1 MLLSYQTTNQ
11 LSLECP
17 SPERRLHFYDRGKEI
32 PLVVQGVWQV
42 CRGIVQLG
50 KFNPTGEETLLGW
63 VQPLNF
69 FGLWLTS
76 INTYQAQA
84 LSDVY
89 LKWYALSEIENSP
102 HLSQTILNQV
112 VNRIRQTEALLAI
125 AGSKRVETRLIELLI
140 LLAKEMGEPTDNGTR
155 LSVRFT
161 HQNLANAISTT
172 RVTVTRLLGDF
183 QRQNLI
189 SFDGGRHLII
199 RNRLNN
205 RQLIDVS

>member
-11 LSLECP
+11 LTSECP
-17 SPERRLHFYDRGKEI
+17 SSERRLHLYDRGQEI
-32 PLVVQGVWQV
+32 PLIAQGVWQV

-76 INTYQAQA
+76 IDTYQAQA

-125 AGSKRVETRLIELLI
+125 AGLKRVEARLIELLR
-140 LLAKEMGEPTDNGTR
+140 LLAEEMGEPIDHGTR

-161 HQNLANAISTT
+161 HQNLANAIGTT

-189 SFDGGRHLII
+189 SFDGDRHLII
-199 RNRLNN
+199 SHSFNDRDLMS
-205 RQLIDVS
+205 VS